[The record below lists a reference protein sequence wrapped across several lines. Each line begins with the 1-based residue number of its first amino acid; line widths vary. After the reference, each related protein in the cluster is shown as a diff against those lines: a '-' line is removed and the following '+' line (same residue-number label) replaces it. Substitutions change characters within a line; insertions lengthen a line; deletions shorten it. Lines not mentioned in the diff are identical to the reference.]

1 MSDLSPRIGNL
12 FPEKHALFELR
23 FMKKDTAVFKEQE
36 FYHFSLYNR
45 SLLYSP
51 VLEKPFFVK

>member
-1 MSDLSPRIGNL
+1 MAMSDLSPRIGNL

-51 VLEKPFFVK
+51 VL